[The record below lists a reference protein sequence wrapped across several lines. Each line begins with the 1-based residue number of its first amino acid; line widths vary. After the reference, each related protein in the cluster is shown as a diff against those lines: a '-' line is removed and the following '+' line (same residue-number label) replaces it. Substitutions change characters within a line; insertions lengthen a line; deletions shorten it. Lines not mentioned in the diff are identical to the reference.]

1 MFYYSVKLMLI
12 VLAILVVIV
21 AMSVIVAPPFQA
33 RLLEQFQLGARNQAF
48 LTEYVMGM
56 ETVKS
61 LQLEPQL
68 NSRYSGYLA
77 STLQA
82 GFATSSLL

>member
-1 MFYYSVKLMLI
+1 MVGL
-12 VLAILVVIV
+12 
-21 AMSVIVAPPFQA
+21 
-33 RLLEQFQLGARNQAF
+33 
-48 LTEYVMGM
+48 

-77 STLQA
+77 SYLQA
-82 GFATSSLL
+82 GFATKQLANTYNTASNLLEQLMSLLTLGIGAYTVMHNSSFTIGMLVAFQMFSGR